1 MTKQEIMEILN
12 GKEIKNKYKMENR
25 ETVEKHI
32 DSLLGKGKN
41 EFRNGGSVYVGYQD
55 VASTCCSASQ
65 CGGLGLC
72 TE

>member
-32 DSLLGKGKN
+32 DLLLGKGKN
-41 EFRNGGSVYVGYQD
+41 EFRNVASVYVGYQD
-55 VASTCCSASQ
+55 VASTCCGASQ

-72 TE
+72 IA

>member
-32 DSLLGKGKN
+32 DSLLGKGKMEVSN
-41 EFRNGGSVYVGYQD
+41 LAAASSVLGD
-55 VASTCCSASQ
+55 IAAACCGLSTCTNGEGCF
-65 CGGLGLC
+65 
-72 TE
+72 